1 MKKLIVLLTYIVNEL
16 TFQVNER
23 ALVVSDQQILK
34 MDPLKKFKVMES
46 MSLGDVRSVSISPDA
61 GNQARTMTHFLNDN
75 FTTK

>member
-1 MKKLIVLLTYIVNEL
+1 MYVLENNVK
-16 TFQVNER
+16 FQVNER
-23 ALVVSDQQILK
+23 ALVVSDRQILK

-61 GNQARTMTHFLNDN
+61 GNQARTMTHFLNDY